1 MSRKFNDTE
10 KTELHQADPNL
21 KKPNANFTSHQ
32 LDRHGEMRDRQRQ
45 KRRRRCPKSLGVS
58 NTYPRHLP
66 SMNRRNGKVVGMEK
80 LSLAFWCAVVIC
92 HQTQFEVHT
101 ANAFSVFRPESITST
116 LPYSSS
122 VHSERRSPTSLF
134 LFSLRNDNNGE
145 SDSGNGDDTNNEDGS
160 TATMERS
167 GGWNADEESEDFSA
181 WMEGLKLG
189 TPLGK
194 MASSATTPG
203 ENDLAEPPDSILAS
217 PPPTKAVNSV
227 SLRESKRKK
236 DSASAA
242 MNIDSNGRR
251 KINPLSNLI
260 QFEAML
266 ELAKIAGNKDADEK
280 EVDGIETTNGSSASD
295 VFAVVD
301 RLVKTFQTE
310 EEGRQQKERNELLQL
325 AQLEETIV
333 KEDDQ
338 AKDESENISATTT
351 VKDLMDLD
359 RNVGGIPFPK
369 VSNIWDSFS
378 SKAESVD
385 VDEDKGED
393 DTEDNDKKSISA
405 SSSPLFR
412 GNEASDTAI
421 TSSSTNLAQAAE
433 SILKDTTNKM
443 EYLVAEASSTILDPL
458 DDGSSSSSS
467 TSALQDL
474 VGRASSVFNT
484 TSASTTP
491 SAASTGTIVEAIS
504 NDIVAA
510 AQKIAKESGVD
521 FNVQFAADRAR
532 EATEYAVG
540 VTTTAN
546 TILDAGYAYGSRS
559 GAAGMS
565 TRDDNFNY
573 LAASAATQTAGSVL
587 SAPADGAIPGTQ
599 APLFGDFAS
608 AQRIEPHEY
617 DNVVFQGAVMGG
629 LAGAIYE
636 NAVEESHKFG
646 HSLVANGTTA
656 NVAWMVTDSV
666 MDRDHCSKAFSHHDD
681 AIVTN
686 EDDSKELPSGP
697 VMVRTITIRGFD
709 ASDES
714 VDREALL
721 NEICFATSEPL
732 DDATADKVVFH
743 KGLLDIARQIYAD
756 TRKYIDWTSPNH
768 KIVLNG
774 HSVGGSLS
782 ILMLLL
788 ITSERGGK
796 KQHAI
801 FFFKFLLRVHI

>member
-1 MSRKFNDTE
+1 
-10 KTELHQADPNL
+10 
-21 KKPNANFTSHQ
+21 
-32 LDRHGEMRDRQRQ
+32 
-45 KRRRRCPKSLGVS
+45 
-58 NTYPRHLP
+58 
-66 SMNRRNGKVVGMEK
+66 MEK
-80 LSLAFWCAVVIC
+80 IPLAFWCAVVVC
-92 HQTQFEVHT
+92 YQTRFEVHT
-101 ANAFSVFRPESITST
+101 ADAFSVFRPESITST
-116 LPYSSS
+116 LTYSPSS
-122 VHSERRSPTSLF
+122 LTPRRSPTSLF
-134 LFSLRNDNNGE
+134 LFSLRNDNNGDGDGGK
-145 SDSGNGDDTNNEDGS
+145 SDDTTKEDGP
-160 TATMERS
+160 TATIERS

-181 WMEGLKLG
+181 WMEGLKMG

-194 MASSATTPG
+194 MAS
-203 ENDLAEPPDSILAS
+203 LAVAPEDNVLVDPADDSVPAAPS
-217 PPPTKAVNSV
+217 PTKAVNSV
-227 SLRESKRKK
+227 SLRESKRQK
-236 DSASAA
+236 DSSPAA
-242 MNIDSNGRR
+242 L

-266 ELAKIAGNKDADEK
+266 ELAKIAGNKDAEEK
-280 EVDGIETTNGSSASD
+280 DIANVETENISSALD

-301 RLVKTFQTE
+301 GLVKTFQKE
-310 EEGRQQKERNELLQL
+310 EEGLQQKERNELLQL
-325 AQLEETIV
+325 AQLEETIA
-333 KEDDQ
+333 KEN
-338 AKDESENISATTT
+338 DETNDNSENISAATT
-351 VKDLMDLD
+351 VKDLMELD
-359 RNVGGIPFPK
+359 RNIGGIPFPK

-378 SKAESVD
+378 GKTESAD
-385 VDEDKGED
+385 IDKDTMKDDIEDK
-393 DTEDNDKKSISA
+393 DKKSISA

-412 GNEASDTAI
+412 GNEAGDVVAASGA
-421 TSSSTNLAQAAE
+421 TNLAQAAE
-433 SILKDTTNKM
+433 SILKDTTSKM
-443 EYLVAEASSTILDPL
+443 EYLVAEASSSILDPV
-458 DDGSSSSSS
+458 DDGSSPSSS

-474 VGRASSVFNT
+474 VGRASSVFDS

-491 SAASTGTIVEAIS
+491 SSTNTGTIVESIS

-587 SAPADGAIPGTQ
+587 SAPADGSVAETQ
-599 APLFGDFAS
+599 APAHQPPLFGDFAS

-636 NAVEESHKFG
+636 DTVEQSHKFG

-666 MDRDHCSKAFSHHDD
+666 MDREHCTASFSHHDD
-681 AIVTN
+681 AIVRN
-686 EDDSKELPSGP
+686 EDDSKESSSGP
-697 VMVRTITIRGFD
+697 VMIRTITIRGFD

-721 NEICFATSEPL
+721 NDICFATSEPL

-756 TRKYIDWTSPNH
+756 TKKFIDWASPDH

-796 KQHAI
+796 S
-801 FFFKFLLRVHI
+801 

>member
-1 MSRKFNDTE
+1 MLISLE
-10 KTELHQADPNL
+10 
-21 KKPNANFTSHQ
+21 
-32 LDRHGEMRDRQRQ
+32 RHGEMRDRQRQ
-45 KRRRRCPKSLGVS
+45 KRRLRRPMRSADDVRR
-58 NTYPRHLP
+58 TYSPHRT
-66 SMNRRNGKVVGMEK
+66 SMNQRNGRRISGMEK
-80 LSLAFWCAVVIC
+80 IPLAFWCAVAIC
-92 HQTQFEVHT
+92 YQTRFEVHT
-101 ANAFSVFRPESITST
+101 ANAFSVFRPESITSAST
-116 LPYSSS
+116 YSSS
-122 VHSERRSPTSLF
+122 SFTPRRSPTSLF
-134 LFSLRNDNNGE
+134 LFSLRNDNNGDG
-145 SDSGNGDDTNNEDGS
+145 DSGKNDDIPKEDGS
-160 TATMERS
+160 TTTIQRS
-167 GGWNADEESEDFSA
+167 GGWNAGEESEDFSA
-181 WMEGLKLG
+181 WMEGLRMG

-194 MASSATTPG
+194 MASSAATPE
-203 ENDLAEPPDSILAS
+203 ENDLAEPPDSIPIN

-227 SLRESKRKK
+227 NLRKSKSKK
-236 DSASAA
+236 DSSSAA
-242 MNIDSNGRR
+242 L

-280 EVDGIETTNGSSASD
+280 EVNGIETTDSSSASD

-301 RLVKTFQTE
+301 RLVKTFQKE
-310 EEGRQQKERNELLQL
+310 EEGLQQKERNELLQL
-325 AQLEETIV
+325 AQLEETIA
-333 KEDDQ
+333 KENDE
-338 AKDESENISATTT
+338 AKTTSENISAATT
-351 VKDLMDLD
+351 VKDLMELD
-359 RNVGGIPFPK
+359 RNIGGIPFLK
-369 VSNIWDSFS
+369 LSNIWDSFS
-378 SKAESVD
+378 SKAEPADIDKDTNKDD
-385 VDEDKGED
+385 VEDK
-393 DTEDNDKKSISA
+393 DKKSMSA

-412 GNEASDTAI
+412 GNEDGDALTVSG
-421 TSSSTNLAQAAE
+421 SNNLAQAAE

-443 EYLVAEASSTILDPL
+443 EYLVAEASSSILDPL

-474 VGRASSVFNT
+474 VGRASSVFNG
-484 TSASTTP
+484 TSASTSL
-491 SAASTGTIVEAIS
+491 SAATTGTIVESIS

-587 SAPADGAIPGTQ
+587 SAPADGSVTERQ
-599 APLFGDFAS
+599 AQVHQPPLFGDFAS

-636 NAVEESHKFG
+636 DRVEQSHKFG

-656 NVAWMVTDSV
+656 NVAWMVTDFV
-666 MDRDHCSKAFSHHDD
+666 MDREHCTAAFSHHDD
-681 AIVTN
+681 AIVRDR
-686 EDDSKELPSGP
+686 DDSKESPSGP
-697 VMVRTITIRGFD
+697 ILVRTITIRGFD

-721 NEICFATSEPL
+721 NDICFATSEPL

-756 TRKYIDWTSPNH
+756 TKKYIDWASPNH

-788 ITSERGGK
+788 ITSECGGK
-796 KQHAI
+796 SQRI
-801 FFFKFLLRVHI
+801 TVQFFR